1 MSNKSKIKVGVV
13 GATGYTGVELL
24 RILVKHPHVTIQAVT
39 SRAEAGLSIAT
50 LFPSLRGLIDL
61 KFEDPKA
68 ANLKNCDLVFFATP
82 NGIAMQEV
90 PALLKAGVKV
100 IDLAADFRLKDANVW
115 EKWYNMPHSCSDLLK
130 EAVYGLPEMNR
141 EKIKKASL
149 VANPGCY
156 PTAIQLGFIPLI
168 ESGVI
173 DLDDLIADAKSGVS
187 GAGRKAEV
195 HALMAEAQK
204 TNEWSRVRP
213 SRRRP

>member
-115 EKWYNMPHSCSDLLK
+115 
-130 EAVYGLPEMNR
+130 G
-141 EKIKKASL
+141 
-149 VANPGCY
+149 
-156 PTAIQLGFIPLI
+156 
-168 ESGVI
+168 
-173 DLDDLIADAKSGVS
+173 KSGTTCRIHV
-187 GAGRKAEV
+187 AIYLKKLFTAY
-195 HALMAEAQK
+195 
-204 TNEWSRVRP
+204 
-213 SRRRP
+213 RR